1 MCPKKCSLRL
11 FLISR
16 GKVATSFL
24 SSQFIVFFSFSLF
37 VLNVW
42 MSPLFIKGYLTW
54 LDLKSATFLCNFL
67 KDLTCQKSLK
77 SVSFWQSYS
86 KHKRWTFW
94 DTVHR
99 ERKCA
104 ENYNKWH
111 NKVIFLTA
119 ISILVIS
126 NHDSFR
132 LLFGKIASVC
142 LIWKIY
148 IYILALEM
156 AASPKNQHC
165 ASSIGTLS
173 FPIGRSGV
181 TKSMVTIRSPF
192 CGHNTI

>member
-1 MCPKKCSLRL
+1 MCGCHRCLLK
-11 FLISR
+11 
-16 GKVATSFL
+16 A
-24 SSQFIVFFSFSLF
+24 
-37 VLNVW
+37 
-42 MSPLFIKGYLTW
+42 TW
-54 LDLKSATFLCNFL
+54 LDLTWNLQHFYVNFF

-173 FPIGRSGV
+173 FPIGRWRHKVYGHD
-181 TKSMVTIRSPF
+181 TIS
-192 CGHNTI
+192 ILWA